1 MFHIE
6 TIDAGGDA
14 NRSYLIYPEHA
25 SEAWCVDPS
34 YAGEAILDAC
44 SREGRRLT
52 EVLLTHTHGD
62 HVASLDRLRAGRNL
76 RVWVHPLEAARIGG
90 AAPLPGDGPVPGLD
104 GVEAVHTPGHTPGGV
119 CYRVGNDLFTGDV
132 LFVDWIGRTDLP
144 GGDPAAMFRSLARL
158 RALPPELAIHP
169 GHHYGSVESRSL
181 GEELAAN
188 KFLACTD
195 YGAFLRLLPE
205 LTE

>member
-1 MFHIE
+1 MLHIV

-25 SEAWCVDPS
+25 QEAWCVDPS
-34 YAGEAILDAC
+34 YAAGAILDTC
-44 SREGRRLT
+44 SRDGKRLT

-62 HVASLDRLRAGRNL
+62 HVATLDRLRAGRDL
-76 RVWVHPLEAARIGG
+76 RVWIHPLEAAHIKG
-90 AAPLPGDGPVPGLD
+90 AVPLPGEGPIPGL
-104 GVEAVHTPGHTPGGV
+104 GGAEAIHTPGHTPGGV
-119 CYRVGNDLFTGDV
+119 CYRVGGALFTGDL

-144 GGDPAAMFRSLARL
+144 GGDPAAMFQSLAKL
-158 RALPPELAIHP
+158 RTLPPELAIHP

-195 YGAFLRLLPE
+195 YAAFLRLLPE
-205 LTE
+205 LTA